1 MAADIAAIGCG
12 GRHAHWRDIPQ
23 NSGNGFETIAPMC
36 EIGAKVRYVIDGE
49 TLAGVTL
56 GSRALSFLTRS

>member
-1 MAADIAAIGCG
+1 MAL
-12 GRHAHWRDIPQ
+12 RIP
-23 NSGNGFETIAPMC
+23 SAP
-36 EIGAKVRYVIDGE
+36 GKVRYVIDGE

>member
-1 MAADIAAIGCG
+1 VSQVVRC
-12 GRHAHWRDIPQ
+12 
-23 NSGNGFETIAPMC
+23 FEHEPTGWGMP
-36 EIGAKVRYVIDGE
+36 GKVRYVIDGE